1 MARRTNFIDGND
13 SFRDQ
18 NLRFVRNE
26 FEDNVNQFF
35 GGANPSGNIQQQQ
48 QAPPRDALI
57 VQPTPG
63 FCMKSFKVNTNEKF
77 FINVC
82 QAPEVPAPEDVTEEE
97 LIAILESPTPGSFR
111 VPMSISDPRQTKD
124 RSNKTVDVCDIAI
137 NPQFLVKLQKSQ
149 LFKNFFQQLA
159 AEALS
164 EKYNVQISMEKTI
177 ILNNRK
183 FMGTLVSHR
192 VRNADVK
199 HVQSVT
205 GSPAAAI
212 EAGEDQQ
219 KAPSK
224 LVQEIDA
231 KHAAAIRNSRQTEE
245 LQYKLRAQI
254 RDEAVHEIHAEIYL
268 PNCVSSHEV
277 NLDVGED
284 RILVESKKHGY
295 LFDKFVNYRLQQDRA
310 RALFDKTS
318 KMLQV
323 RIPVYSQ

>member
-1 MARRTNFIDGND
+1 MSRRTNFIDGND

-26 FEDNVNQFF
+26 FEDNMNQFF
-35 GGANPSGNIQQQQ
+35 GGANPSDNTQQQQ

-63 FCMKSFKVNTNEKF
+63 FCVKSFKVNSNEKF

-149 LFKNFFQQLA
+149 LFKNFFQQLS

-205 GSPAAAI
+205 GNPAAVEGAK
-212 EAGEDQQ
+212 DKQ
-219 KAPSK
+219 APSK
-224 LVQEIDA
+224 LIQEIDA
-231 KHAAAIRNSRQTEE
+231 KHAAEIRKSRQREE

-254 RDEAVHEIHAEIYL
+254 RDEAVHEILAEIYL

-323 RIPVYSQ
+323 RIPVFSQ

>member
-1 MARRTNFIDGND
+1 MFPP
-13 SFRDQ
+13 SF
-18 NLRFVRNE
+18 
-26 FEDNVNQFF
+26 
-35 GGANPSGNIQQQQ
+35 PSG
-48 QAPPRDALI
+48 
-57 VQPTPG
+57 
-63 FCMKSFKVNTNEKF
+63 FCVKSFKVNSNEKF

-124 RSNKTVDVCDIAI
+124 RSNNTVDVCDIAI

-149 LFKNFFQQLA
+149 LFKNFFQQLS

-205 GSPAAAI
+205 GNPAAV
-212 EAGEDQQ
+212 EPTKDKQP
-219 KAPSK
+219 PSK
-224 LVQEIDA
+224 LIQEIDA
-231 KHAAAIRNSRQTEE
+231 KHAAEIRKSRQTEE

-254 RDEAVHEIHAEIYL
+254 RDDAVHEIHAEIYL